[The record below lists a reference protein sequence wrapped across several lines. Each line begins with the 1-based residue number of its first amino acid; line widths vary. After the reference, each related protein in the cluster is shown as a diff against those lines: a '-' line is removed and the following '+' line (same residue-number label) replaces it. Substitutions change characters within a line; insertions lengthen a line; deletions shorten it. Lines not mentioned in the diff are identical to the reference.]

1 MKVVAPA
8 SHRSRAWRIPTAVA
22 AFARAQVALLV
33 AEWNVRRREVGELI
47 AQVNAS
53 GESGELIA
61 QVNASGKAEDA
72 DQVARSLLADR
83 GVQHGPLP
91 HVNPEGG
98 ATAASGTAPQYSY
111 GAARRDVVAIH
122 RAARHGLFR
131 PRCLTRSIALQ
142 RMLARRGLPA
152 RVCIGVRREAS
163 SLEAHAWVELHGRIM
178 GDDPSHVARF
188 APLAAFVSR

>member
-33 AEWNVRRREVGELI
+33 AEWNVRRREV
-47 AQVNAS
+47 
-53 GESGELIA
+53 GELIA